1 MDLSTYADTPFVV
14 KLSFDHVIE
23 GLETLASN
31 QSGESSDQACS
42 LLAEVSQHPELKE
55 GMTSVDQIYQ
65 HAGLI
70 SRLLSD
76 YFPAPLTRNEI
87 KGISLPYRN
96 FIINH
101 TERFRNILEAAGE
114 DFEINIRDFDH
125 HQFYVLSCCLILN
138 EFYGTR
144 LDFGKPLFYDIPTAN
159 GITKHY
165 RILYNA
171 DFLEILPTAHSKPI
185 SPEDIDLLIDNY
197 DDLELWKEKFPAGS
211 WVLKGFAI
219 MTLFDA
225 TVENAVSIFKEKL
238 LVLNAVGFQESV
250 ESIFRSIYRIPD
262 IKIGF
267 TVFNQE
273 EGKFII
279 ANFGHAMKSFILPGE
294 AGQSEEDV
302 LCISS
307 IHHLI
312 EEKVYFA
319 VSDTSALLHSDPDSP
334 LAIHFLSQKI
344 NSFILAPVV
353 KNNVLLG
360 ILELISPRVKEL
372 NSINANKLA
381 IVMPFL
387 TDSIDRLIADL
398 QHQVQAFIQT
408 QFTTIHPS
416 VYWKFREQAEQ
427 VITARQIG
435 DEPAL
440 GEILFPD
447 VYPLYGQVDI
457 KESSEARN
465 SSIRNDLK
473 KQLITVIT
481 ILEAIEDQQ
490 GIESF
495 KEETQRLNYFLNDL
509 SLSLKAGTEQYIYN
523 YLDLQVH
530 PRLMKLSDPVHSPVL
545 DQYFNNTKKNSGD
558 FHLYRR
564 KYEETIGLI
573 NEKMALII
581 DRGQEEAQII
591 FPHYYERFKTDGVEH
606 NLYIGSSIAPRQ
618 KFSLEKLHRLRLWQL
633 NMLCEMEIAHHHLKE
648 TLPYPLEVTTLV
660 LVYNTVMSI
669 RFRMDEKR
677 FDVDGSYNARF
688 EIIKKRIDKALIKDT
703 QKRITNKGQITIVY
717 SNDAEGE
724 EYAGYIGV
732 LQARGLL
739 EQTTERFEVE
749 DLQGVS
755 GLLAIRATLI
765 H

>member
-1 MDLSTYADTPFVV
+1 MDLSTYADTPFVI
-14 KLSFDHVIE
+14 KLSFDHVI
-23 GLETLASN
+23 GNLEFVAGN
-31 QSGESSDQACS
+31 QSGENSDQARS
-42 LLAEVSQHPELKE
+42 LLAEVSQHPELRE
-55 GMTSVDQIYQ
+55 GMTSTDQIHQ
-65 HAGLI
+65 NAGLI

-76 YFPAPLTRNEI
+76 YFPAELTENEI

-101 TERFRNILEAAGE
+101 TERFSNILNAAGK
-114 DFEINIRDFDH
+114 DFEINIRDFDQ

-138 EFYGTR
+138 EFYGTQ
-144 LDFGKPLFYDIPTAN
+144 LDFGKPLFYDIPTSN
-159 GITKHY
+159 GITRHY

-171 DFLEILPTAHSKPI
+171 DYLEILPTAQSKPI
-185 SPEDIDLLIDNY
+185 SPSDIDLLIDNY
-197 DDLELWKEKFPAGS
+197 DHLELWKEKFPPGS

-238 LVLNAVGFQESV
+238 LVLNSIGFQESV

-267 TVFNQE
+267 TVFNPEQ
-273 EGKFII
+273 GKFII
-279 ANFGHAMKSFILPGE
+279 ANFGHAMKSFILPDH
-294 AGQSEEDV
+294 ADQSEEDV
-302 LCISS
+302 LCINS
-307 IHHLI
+307 IHHLV

-319 VSDTSALLHSDPDSP
+319 VSDTSELLKSDPGSQ

-398 QHQVQAFIQT
+398 QHQVQAFIQS

-416 VYWKFREQAEQ
+416 VYWKFREQAEH
-427 VITARQIG
+427 VITARRSG
-435 DEPAL
+435 SELAL
-440 GEILFPD
+440 GEIVFPD
-447 VYPLYGQVDI
+447 VYPLYGQIDI

-473 KQLITVIT
+473 QQLITVIA
-481 ILEAIEDQQ
+481 ILEDIEDQQ

-530 PRLMKLSDPVHSPVL
+530 PRLMKISDPVNLPVL
-545 DQYFNNTKKNSGD
+545 NRYFSNAEKNGGD

-564 KYEETIGLI
+564 KYEDTIGLI
-573 NEKMALII
+573 NEKMASII
-581 DRGQEEAQII
+581 DRGQVEAQTI

-606 NLYIGSSIAPRQ
+606 NLYIGPSISPRRN
-618 KFSLEKLHRLRLWQL
+618 FDLRKLHRLRLWQL
-633 NMLCEMEIAHHHLKE
+633 NVLCEMEIAHHHLKY
-648 TLPYPLEVTTLV
+648 TLPYPLDVTTLI
-660 LVYNTVMSI
+660 LVYNTAMSI

-724 EYAGYIGV
+724 EYIGYIGV

-739 EQTTERFEVE
+739 EQTVERFEVE

-755 GLLAIRATLI
+755 GLLALRATFI